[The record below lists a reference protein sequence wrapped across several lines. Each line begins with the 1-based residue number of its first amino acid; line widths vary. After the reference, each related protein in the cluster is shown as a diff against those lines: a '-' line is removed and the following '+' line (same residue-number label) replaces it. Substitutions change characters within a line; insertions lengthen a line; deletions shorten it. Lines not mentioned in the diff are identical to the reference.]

1 MTMFIGLWKAVKE
14 VAIAIM
20 LVLSLWLV
28 ISSAMKKD
36 IGNLTDWIS
45 SLSSLGTLIVA
56 YLAFKSA
63 PNWFHQ
69 KMDEHA
75 FTLAKELITDLH
87 PKLFMSNRKFNT
99 IIEDYT
105 TYYYHTNADDAYNDF
120 ISTLY
125 EKKISYRQNHDL
137 MFKIKTTVDSLE
149 KLGWNFKSNIFSYH
163 KKYLRDSIQFI
174 SSLRKIDNEMKEIKE
189 LSSTATS
196 DEDYNKIESKKRD
209 FFENL
214 KALVML
220 DECDKS
226 YKQFIGSAKLVPDYF
241 EITTIK
247 TKH

>member
-1 MTMFIGLWKAVKE
+1 VWKTVKE
-14 VAIAIM
+14 VAIAIL

-28 ISSAMKKD
+28 ISSAIKKD
-36 IGNLTDWIS
+36 IGNLADWIS

-56 YLAFKSA
+56 YLAFKAA

-99 IIEDYT
+99 VIENYT
-105 TYYYHTNADDAYNDF
+105 TYYYHTSTDDAYNDF
-120 ISTLY
+120 ISNLY
-125 EKKISYRQNHDL
+125 EKKLSYQQNHDL

-149 KLGWNFKSNIFSYH
+149 KLGWKFKINIFSYH

-174 SSLRKIDNEMKEIKE
+174 NSLRKIDNEIKEINE
-189 LSSTATS
+189 LFSTASS
-196 DEDYNKIESKKRD
+196 DEDYNKIESMKRNL
-209 FFENL
+209 FENL
-214 KALVML
+214 KNLVMF

-226 YKQFIGSAKLVPDYF
+226 YKQFIGSEKLVPDYF

-247 TKH
+247 TKY

>member
-1 MTMFIGLWKAVKE
+1 MFIRVWKAVKE

-28 ISSAMKKD
+28 ISSAIKKD
-36 IGNLTDWIS
+36 IGNLADWIS

-56 YLAFKSA
+56 YLAFKAA

-105 TYYYHTNADDAYNDF
+105 TYYYHTNTDDAYNDF

-125 EKKISYRQNHDL
+125 EKKLTYQQNHDL

-149 KLGWNFKSNIFSYH
+149 KLGWKFKINIFLIIKNTSEIQSNSSVALEKLTMKL
-163 KKYLRDSIQFI
+163 KKLMNYLRPFPLTRIITRSNQRKGI
-174 SSLRKIDNEMKEIKE
+174 SSKI
-189 LSSTATS
+189 
-196 DEDYNKIESKKRD
+196 
-209 FFENL
+209 
-214 KALVML
+214 
-220 DECDKS
+220 
-226 YKQFIGSAKLVPDYF
+226 
-241 EITTIK
+241 
-247 TKH
+247 